1 MVLYALLIDLIGNGM
16 TAESTFRPR
25 GTVYGTLLN
34 YRREYD
40 AWQSQMNLPPYR
52 DAPKAPVLYVK
63 PANTWTSSGDTISV
77 PARVTQV
84 EIGASVAAVI
94 GDAGA
99 VAGYVL
105 VNDLSIPHDSYYRPP
120 VKYNALDGF
129 LGFSDAMRNAAAA
142 GNPAE
147 FKLTVKVNREVVQTV
162 QFSELVRPA
171 SQLLQ
176 DVGEFMTLRPGDW
189 LLLGLD
195 VAKNGYRPR
204 AQVGDDVEI
213 TGTGFVTL
221 KNSLVAEIAV

>member
-1 MVLYALLIDLIGNGM
+1 M

-34 YRREYD
+34 FRREYD
-40 AWQSQMNLPPYR
+40 AWQSQMSLPPYR
-52 DAPKAPVLYVK
+52 AAPKAPVLYVK
-63 PANTWTSSGDTISV
+63 PANTWTSSGDTIPV

-84 EIGASVAAVI
+84 EIGASVAAVM

-129 LGFSDAMRNAAAA
+129 LGFSDATRNAEAA
-142 GNPAE
+142 GDPAE
-147 FKLTVKVNREVVQTV
+147 FELTVKVNGEVVQTV
-162 QFSELVRPA
+162 QFSELVRSA
-171 SQLLQ
+171 SQLLA
-176 DVGEFMTLRPGDW
+176 DVEEFMTLCPGDW

-195 VAKNGYRPR
+195 VAQNGHRPR
-204 AQVGDDVEI
+204 AQVGDDIEI
-213 TGTGFVTL
+213 SGPGFATL
-221 KNSLVAEIAV
+221 KNSLVAEISV